1 MMTKRGVGGRYAAAA
16 IILLVVATI
25 AYLMWPREF
34 EPVALE
40 EGFEGGLSSWTI
52 GADVPEDPNNPGNP
66 VAYSIT
72 QSVLKHYEG
81 AYSAEFTIDGLQDD
95 GTIWLA
101 RSIQVPAGASK
112 VDLEFQLYS
121 ETESFNTLAVAVAHI
136 GPTQPELEE
145 DLQVLGPAN
154 QVAGWKLYSLSV
166 DASPGDAWVAFGI
179 SVRWETEM
187 TYWVDSVKVTVR

>member
-1 MMTKRGVGGRYAAAA
+1 MLIVAA
-16 IILLVVATI
+16 VVAYQ
-25 AYLMWPREF
+25 AWPRGF
-34 EPVALE
+34 ETISVR
-40 EGFEGGLSSWTI
+40 EGFEEGLSGWTV
-52 GADVPEDPNNPGNP
+52 GADAPEDPNNRGNP

-72 QSVLKHYEG
+72 QSGLQHYEG

-101 RSIQVPAGASK
+101 RSIEVTASASK

-121 ETESFNTLAVAVAHI
+121 GTESFNTIAVAVAHI
-136 GPTQPELEE
+136 GPTQPELEA

-166 DASPGDAWVAFGI
+166 DAEPGDTWVAFGI

>member
-1 MMTKRGVGGRYAAAA
+1 MTTKRRVGGRYAAAA
-16 IILLVVATI
+16 IILVVVATVV
-25 AYLMWPREF
+25 YMMWPKGF
-34 EPVALE
+34 EPVVLG

-52 GADVPEDPNNPGNP
+52 RADVAEDPNNPGNP
-66 VAYSIT
+66 VAHSIT
-72 QSVLKHYEG
+72 QSGIQHHEG

-101 RSIQVPAGASK
+101 RSIQVPIGASK

-121 ETESFNTLAVAVAHI
+121 GTESFNTIAVAVGHI
-136 GPTQPELEE
+136 GPTQPTHEE

-166 DASPGDAWVAFGI
+166 DAVPGDVWVAFGI